1 MTEKEQLIQAWTRGL
16 EDNAEQQL
24 HAMASLHEAIE
35 ENAATLPDV
44 HHLLESAD
52 AKSRAR
58 RRIMLWSL
66 LIFALLAMAWPA
78 YQVIRTSSALR
89 QTKNSAVIPFLGSLL
104 SEQPRVMT
112 ASEEESFLLY
122 GDLTRPRES
131 DQQRALW
138 DRQKTNPVFF
148 ANYAKHYVSEGK
160 DVPPDFLKVAA
171 DIDPDNAWFPELAA
185 SVRSEKAAKKEKT
198 VHPASPVK
206 SADVSRQSFLVNRRK
221 MERKMVYQ
229 YSVADR
235 AAFDETMQLWRQS
248 LQRNGFDDYGAALHQ
263 MRYPVLSRRQDMVRD
278 MPALIYMSMQPSW
291 QIRVRKLCDTLVAA
305 LQEADMKT
313 EEGKQLF
320 RDVDVYSERVAAR
333 KPGTLIDIL
342 VTRAVLL
349 MLYKQIDVI
358 DTSTLDP
365 AMVQSWQQRNQQL
378 AALQDQ
384 IQSTSDDRDAY
395 LQHSSLL
402 MALSLPSVRK
412 QVLHPPPISME
423 LLKPTRYAEHC
434 FFAKFTLA
442 GFCLVLLI
450 LVPFHV
456 WGARQKLIH
465 RIVDVAWLSLPLRS
479 VIALVGLGVVV
490 PIVYYAC
497 LVIFTPFTGKQFGPA
512 EGLIFPFYP
521 LIFLALILLV
531 LPRLL
536 VHRSVAVWQSLC
548 PRGQR
553 WYLRFGWIALAL
565 LMLPLHGMPVLVS
578 LVKDFTIFA
587 TLLMILAA
595 PAVCWLLWTWMRAF
609 IGRSFYKSVMQGLC
623 RRMVGVCSLSAI
635 VMLSL
640 AHVILSHAEQ
650 HWTKQDV
657 MFAVSP
663 EMPTLQFEAEITR
676 IAHVDLLKAMGL

>member
-24 HAMASLHEAIE
+24 HAMAALHEAID
-35 ENAATLPDV
+35 ENAPTLPDALF
-44 HHLLESAD
+44 LLESAD
-52 AKSRAR
+52 ARSRAR
-58 RRIMLWSL
+58 RRVMLWSL
-66 LIFALLAMAWPA
+66 LILALLAMAWSI
-78 YQVIRTSSALR
+78 YQAVRTSHAVR
-89 QTKNSAVIPFLGSLL
+89 QISNAVAIPFFGSPP
-104 SEQPRVMT
+104 SEPPRVVT
-112 ASEEESFLLY
+112 ASAEESFLLY

-138 DRQKTNPVFF
+138 EREKTNPVFF

-160 DVPPDFLKVAA
+160 NVPPDFLKVAA

-206 SADVSRQSFLVNRRK
+206 RANGSRGSYVDRRK
-221 MERKMVYQ
+221 MERKIVYQ
-229 YSVADR
+229 YSVADP
-235 AAFDETMQLWRQS
+235 AAFDETMRLWRQS
-248 LQRNGFDDYGAALHQ
+248 LQKKGYDDYGAALHQ
-263 MRYPVLSRRQDMVRD
+263 MRYPSLSRRQDLVRD
-278 MPALIYMSMQPSW
+278 MPALVYLSMQPSW

-320 RDVDVYSERVAAR
+320 RDVNSYSERVAAR
-333 KPGTLIDIL
+333 RPGNLVDIL
-342 VTRAVLL
+342 VTRAVLI

-358 DTSTLDP
+358 DTSALDP
-365 AMVQSWQQRNQQL
+365 TMVQSWRQRNQQL

-384 IQSTSDDRDAY
+384 IQSSTEDSDAY
-395 LQHSSLL
+395 RQHSSLL
-402 MALSLPSVRK
+402 MAMSLPVIRR
-412 QVLHPPPISME
+412 QVLNPPPISQE

-434 FFAKFTLA
+434 FFAKFAFA
-442 GFCLVLLI
+442 GFCWVLLI

-479 VIALVGLGVVV
+479 VMVLVGLGVVA
-490 PIVYYAC
+490 PIVYYTC
-497 LVIFTPFTGKQFGPA
+497 LVFFTPLTGKQFGPA

-521 LIFLALILLV
+521 LITLALILLV

-536 VHRSVAVWQSLC
+536 VHRSLAVWQPLC

-553 WYLRFGWIALAL
+553 WYLRCGWIALAL
-565 LMLPLHGMPVLVS
+565 LMLPLHGMPALYS
-578 LVKDFTIFA
+578 SVKNFTIFT
-587 TLLMILAA
+587 TLLMIVAA
-595 PAVCWLLWTWMRAF
+595 PAVCWLLWSWVRPF

-635 VMLSL
+635 LMLSV
-640 AHVILSHAEQ
+640 AHVALSRAEQ
-650 HWTKQDV
+650 YWTQQDE
-657 MFAVSP
+657 MFDVSP
-663 EMPTLQFEAEITR
+663 EIPTLQFEAEITE
-676 IAHVDLLKAMGL
+676 IAHADLLKAMGL